1 MRKVDSQMI
10 TAIRSHLPFSKGN
23 RQVIQHDNGSTS
35 VYFHGHLIAGFG
47 EASLFIDNC
56 GYWTST
62 TKQILNEL
70 LSEICDATLYPPKFE
85 RFVRERSQ
93 EREYTGGQLLVT
105 YQ

>member
-10 TAIRSHLPFSKGN
+10 TAIRNHLPFSKGN

-56 GYWTST
+56 GYWTAT

-70 LSEICDATLYPPKFE
+70 LREFCDATLYQHKFDW
-85 RFVRERSQ
+85 FVQERSQ
-93 EREYTGGQLLVT
+93 EREYTGGQLLVS